1 MEKAASG
8 EKGKTMSFVTLS
20 HWTAVKKM
28 DSAFASAKKEFVPMI
43 LATGADSVEIV
54 QTGAFKV
61 CVVAHYS
68 NARLASEAQTKIADL
83 QKQSSSEFPMTMN
96 KSHAGQIDDSAWPT
110 I

>member
-1 MEKAASG
+1 
-8 EKGKTMSFVTLS
+8 MSFVTLS

-28 DSAFASAKKEFVPMI
+28 DGAFATAKEQFVPMI

-54 QTGAFKV
+54 QTGTFKL

-68 NARLASEAQTKIADL
+68 NARIAGEAQTKIAEL
-83 QKQSSSEFPMTMN
+83 RKHSPCEFPMTMN
-96 KSHAGQIDDSAWPT
+96 KSHTGQIIDSAWPT

>member
-1 MEKAASG
+1 
-8 EKGKTMSFVTLS
+8 MSFVTLS

-83 QKQSSSEFPMTMN
+83 QKRSSSEFPMTMN
-96 KSHAGQIDDSAWPT
+96 KSHAGQIVDSAWPT